1 MAKVGLYF
9 GSFNPIHI
17 GHIAIAG
24 YISEFTDLDQVWFVV
39 SPHNP
44 LKAKETLLNGYDRLR
59 MVDLAL
65 GGSFKLRSCDVE
77 FRLPVP
83 SYTVDTMAY
92 LTEKYPSHK
101 FSLIMGEDNLAT
113 IHKWKNIGSLISN
126 FTFYVYPRRDGVPGH
141 SPLAPELKGTGN
153 IRIVDAPIMDISGSF
168 IRKGIKEGK
177 DMSYFLP
184 QPVWNYIDKNQY
196 YR

>member
-44 LKAKETLLNGYDRLR
+44 LKKKESLLNGYDRLR
-59 MVDLAL
+59 MVELAL
-65 GGSFKLRSCDVE
+65 GDSFKLRPCDVE

-92 LTEKYPSHK
+92 LTEKHPSHN
-101 FSLIMGEDNLAT
+101 FSLIIGEDNLAT
-113 IHKWKNIGSLISN
+113 LHKWKNINILIERYPI
-126 FTFYVYPRRDGVPGH
+126 YVYPRKDSVSVP
-141 SPLAPELKGTGN
+141 SKVTDEILAKGD
-153 IRIVDAPIMDISGSF
+153 IRRVDAPLMEISGSF
-168 IRKGIKEGK
+168 IRNGINAGK
-177 DMSYFLP
+177 DMSFFLP
-184 QPVWNYIDKNQY
+184 QSVWDYIYKNQY